1 LQCERNSGMKNSRL
15 LNLGCGKRWHPDW
28 RNVDLISTAPE
39 VEAIDLLKPWPF
51 EHNFYD
57 AIYCSHV
64 LEHIPRKTAPQ
75 FVRQCWDVLKPGGI
89 LRIVVPDLEGICREY
104 LHQLEAARNN
114 VPGAHLKHRWMT
126 LELLDQMVRTE
137 SGGLMGKLWCAK
149 PLEEKPYII
158 DRLGEEAAYWIEFL
172 AQQDFGISSYPEAPD
187 IASHLADVSPQQEQ
201 TFRDSGEIHRWMYDE
216 VSLSILLQGASFVSP
231 KKMSSATSAI
241 PNFSGYHLDT
251 DHAGKVRKPDSLFLE
266 AMRPTT
272 KGTAHD

>member
-1 LQCERNSGMKNSRL
+1 MKNSRL
-15 LNLGCGKRWHPDW
+15 LNLGCGQRWHPDW

-114 VPGAHLKHRWMT
+114 VPGAHLRHRWMT

-172 AQQDFGISSYPEAPD
+172 AQQDFGIISHPEAPD

-216 VSLSILLQGASFVSP
+216 LSLQRLLQNSGFVECLRTDCQQSR
-231 KKMSSATSAI
+231 I
-241 PNFSGYHLDT
+241 PGFGTYYLDSNERGE
-251 DHAGKVRKPDSLFLE
+251 AFKPDSLYME
-266 AMRPTT
+266 AKKP
-272 KGTAHD
+272 D